1 MGNGRSWSKSDWD
14 RYKTTKKVDYSK
26 AKTVSDVYKS
36 SYVKSSYLPR
46 NVARESRDSELH
58 PNSSAIVIGLD
69 TTGSMGS
76 VVVNIAKKL
85 ETTVGEIFER
95 LPVTDPQIMF
105 SFIDDSF
112 AYDDPLQVTQF
123 EVDTKIAEQLTDM
136 HFTGYGGGNDF
147 ESYPLLW
154 YFCSRHTEIDCY
166 EKRHKKGFLITIGDD
181 GYPEKLTATEIKR
194 VFGDDVSGDI
204 KTDELLAE
212 INKKYEVFHMCVVEG
227 GSYSEKDFNKWKNLI
242 GSHAI
247 KVSDY
252 SKIPEIIVSL
262 LQVHSGASIN
272 DVASSWDG
280 STGLVV
286 REALK
291 GVVSTVTGDTGLIEF

>member
-46 NVARESRDSELH
+46 NVVRESRDSELH

-204 KTDELLAE
+204 KTDEMLAE